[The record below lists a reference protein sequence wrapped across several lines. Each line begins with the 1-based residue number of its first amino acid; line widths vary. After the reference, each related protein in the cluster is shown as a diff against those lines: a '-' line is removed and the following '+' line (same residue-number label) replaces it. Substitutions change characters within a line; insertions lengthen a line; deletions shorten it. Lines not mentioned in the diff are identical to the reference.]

1 MTLQEDILSHNI
13 RTFLPLKRLP
23 QTFRATTIVKSSK
36 ALMCNEKFFPTEFR
50 QTADLS
56 DVLIYNASILNKE
69 IEHLAGN
76 NFPPIS
82 VRL

>member
-1 MTLQEDILSHNI
+1 MDIKDILKQKQNKN
-13 RTFLPLKRLP
+13 KRSG
-23 QTFRATTIVKSSK
+23 FGWV
-36 ALMCNEKFFPTEFR
+36 KFFSTEFR

>member
-1 MTLQEDILSHNI
+1 MGIKDILKQKQNKN
-13 RTFLPLKRLP
+13 KRSG
-23 QTFRATTIVKSSK
+23 FGWV
-36 ALMCNEKFFPTEFR
+36 NFFPTEFR

-76 NFPPIS
+76 NFPPIG

>member
-1 MTLQEDILSHNI
+1 MDIKDILKQKQNKN
-13 RTFLPLKRLP
+13 KRSG
-23 QTFRATTIVKSSK
+23 FGWVK
-36 ALMCNEKFFPTEFR
+36 NFPTEFR

-56 DVLIYNASILNKE
+56 YVLIYNASILNKE
-69 IEHLAGN
+69 KEHLAGN